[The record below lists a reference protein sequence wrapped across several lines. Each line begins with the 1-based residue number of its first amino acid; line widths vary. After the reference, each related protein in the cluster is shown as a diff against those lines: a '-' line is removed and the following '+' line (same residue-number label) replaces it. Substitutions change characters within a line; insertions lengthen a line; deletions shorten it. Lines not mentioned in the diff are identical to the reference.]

1 MAGISDSINQGLT
14 RLSQSPLGMASM
26 GLLMMPQ
33 KSLEPINPMQYAMQ
47 GMQMGVQNRQRA
59 QALAAQEERARRE
72 AEFMQMRYM
81 LQAQQYQEDVLKRT
95 EAERREQEQQKNM
108 AAYLDTLPPDQR
120 ILAQTLG
127 KDFAKMQAETM
138 LKPPGQTSMPTSIAE
153 YERAQQD
160 PRFAQFLRERGAP
173 QQAPSRPM
181 SPADLARLQGPGGS
195 ELPFGITPEE
205 ARGMGATI
213 KPEPTTPRLSS
224 ADMAKA
230 TAKYQSAQTLKRQVA
245 QAREA
250 FNAAKQEMA
259 STGII
264 GGRFALTP
272 AAQKFDAAIDNLRTT
287 VSGITRTPGV
297 GAMSDYETR
306 LDQAKIPTRARY
318 DEVTEF
324 QLNALDA
331 LANEVEQ
338 GYGAM
343 LGPQAQAPRAQ
354 ATRAAQG
361 KDSWTTL
368 PNGVRV
374 RRKQ

>member
-1 MAGISDSINQGLT
+1 MAGFFNALDKGLT
-14 RLSQSPLGMASM
+14 QLSQSPVGMAGL
-26 GLLMMPQ
+26 GLLMMPSQ
-33 KSLEPINPMQYAMQ
+33 SFEPINPWEYAAQ
-47 GMQMGVQNRQRA
+47 GMQAGVQNRQRA
-59 QALAAQEERARRE
+59 QALAAAQERARRE
-72 AEFMQMRYM
+72 EEFTKMRYM

-95 EAERREQEQQKNM
+95 EAQRRAQEQERNM

-127 KDFAKMQAETM
+127 KDFARMQAETM

-160 PRFAQFLRERGAP
+160 PRFAQFLRERRAP

-181 SPADLARLQGPGGS
+181 SPADVARLQGPEGAP
-195 ELPFGITPEE
+195 LPFGITPEE

-250 FNAAKQEMA
+250 FNTARQEMA
-259 STGII
+259 STGRV
-264 GGRFALTP
+264 GGLVAVTP
-272 AAQKFDAAIDNLRTT
+272 SAQKFDAAIDAMRST
-287 VSGITRTPGV
+287 VSGLTRTPGV

-306 LDQAKIPTRARY
+306 LDQAKMPSRANY
-318 DEVTEF
+318 DEVTE
-324 QLNALDA
+324 QKLNELEA
-331 LANEVEQ
+331 LADGVLS
-338 GYGAM
+338 GYGEM
-343 LGPQAQAPRAQ
+343 LGPQAQAPRPQ
-354 ATRAAQG
+354 APRAAQG